1 MTDSVTEPIEP
12 TAGDPAGIDFRPE
25 AARLHPELVALRRE
39 LHQIPERGN
48 ELPLTQAR
56 VLKALEGLPLE
67 VSTGRS
73 ITSVVAVLRGK
84 GALPAD
90 AERPTVLLRGDMDAL
105 PVIEETGLD
114 FASTNGM
121 MHACGHD
128 LHTAGLVG
136 AARLLSAHVDELA
149 GDVIFMFQPGEES
162 PGGAE
167 PMIAEGLLDVT
178 GRRPDAAFGIHVM
191 AEDPYNTFALR
202 PNALM
207 AGCHELT
214 ITVNGRGGHGSQPAL
229 SVDPVPVAAEIVLAL
244 QSYVTRRVGVFDP
257 VVITVGQIHAGTAMN
272 IIPDTAVLNASV
284 RVLSH
289 ESSEQLA
296 VDLPRL
302 ADGIAAA
309 HGCTAETLFEVV
321 YPVTVND
328 PTETAWVT
336 DRLTALHGADRV
348 RLMPEPR
355 MGSEDFSLVLEQV
368 PGAFIFLGAHPGPV
382 VAGAPTNHSARATFD
397 DGVLADQAATLAAL
411 AADKIGILAAERSV
425 D

>member
-1 MTDSVTEPIEP
+1 MTDGVL
-12 TAGDPAGIDFRPE
+12 TAIDFKPE
-25 AARLHPELVALRRE
+25 ARTIHPDLVALRRE

-48 ELPLTQAR
+48 DLPQTQAR
-56 VLKALEGLPLE
+56 VLAALEGLGLE

-84 GALPAD
+84 GPVPAGVD
-90 AERPTVLLRGDMDAL
+90 RPTVLLRGDMDAL
-105 PVIEETGLD
+105 PVIEETGLE

-136 AARLLSAHVDELA
+136 AARLLSAHIDELP

-167 PMIAEGLLDVT
+167 PMIAEGLLEVT
-178 GRRPDAAFGIHVM
+178 GRRPDAAYGIHVM

-214 ITVNGRGGHGSQPAL
+214 ITVTGRGGHGSQPAR

-244 QSYVTRRVGVFDP
+244 QSYVTRRVSVFDP

-272 IIPDTAVLNASV
+272 IIPDTATLNASV
-284 RVLSH
+284 RVLSKD
-289 ESSEQLA
+289 SSAQLA
-296 VDLPRL
+296 VDLPKL
-302 ADGIAAA
+302 ADGIASA
-309 HGCTAETLFEVV
+309 HGCTAETAFEVV

-328 PTETAWVT
+328 PTETAWVIEK
-336 DRLTALHGADRV
+336 LTALHGAERV

-382 VAGAPTNHSARATFD
+382 TENAPTNHSARAAFD
-397 DGVLADQAATLAAL
+397 DGVLADQAATLAQL
-411 AADKIGILAAERSV
+411 AADKISTLAAERGAG
-425 D
+425 